1 MNAAK
6 FLIRVLER
14 IGIQDG
20 FSLVGGMAMHI
31 NYAAHRS
38 GIRMTYCNH
47 EQAVL
52 SAAEGYAKADHYAR
66 PALAVVTSG
75 PGVTNTLTALA
86 SAYYDSVPLILVS
99 GQVKSADIN
108 AHGVRSYG
116 AQEVPHTALL
126 SHVTKL
132 AFSYDPARVSDAQLG
147 ENLAL
152 AMTGRKGPVHID
164 VPLDIQSREGKT
176 EDDVEAVVSRYRALL
191 APQSSG
197 EAGLP
202 ADFLE
207 QLRAARRPLVV
218 LGNGLRIASLPYDG
232 VRALADQL
240 GAPCLLTWA
249 SMDLLDYD
257 YPLAFGCAGGL
268 AGVHSNRI
276 LQAADFIVFL
286 GVRLDLLT
294 TGFRPQDYGKNA
306 RRYVFEVDEAE
317 VAKNASLPNTTT
329 LKADVR
335 NVVAALR
342 DLSLRC
348 DGQDEQWIDQCHAW
362 RAENE
367 RQETD
372 EFASPRLG
380 CFHIARAISASPTT
394 SYVVPTASGFAIEGF
409 ARFYKT
415 TCGSR
420 FEWSG
425 HVLGSMGLAIGSAI
439 GAARRLG
446 RLVTCVD
453 GDGGF
458 LLNMQE
464 LYTLKANPD
473 LAIAL
478 VVLNNQG
485 YASIQ
490 NSQKRAFGAEFGA
503 SVNSGLTLI
512 DFAPLAGLAGLDY
525 LRCDTLAELESALA
539 ALTPSSRVLIDV
551 HIDDDGYR
559 GPGISTKFDAEGRP
573 YSTPLEE
580 VSWR

>member
-1 MNAAK
+1 MNTAR
-6 FLIRVLER
+6 FLVRIVER
-14 IGIQDG
+14 IGVEDG
-20 FSLVGGMAMHI
+20 FCLVGGMAMHL

-38 GIRMTYCNH
+38 GIRMVYCNH
-47 EQAVL
+47 EQAVV
-52 SAAEGYAKADHYAR
+52 SAAEGYAKADNYSR
-66 PALAVVTSG
+66 PAFAVVTSG
-75 PGVTNTLTALA
+75 PGVTNSLTALT
-86 SAYYDSVPLILVS
+86 SAYYDSVPLILMS

-108 AHGVRSYG
+108 AQGVRSYG

-126 SHVTKL
+126 SHVTKRT
-132 AFSYDPARVSDAQLG
+132 FSYDPARVSDAQLA
-147 ENLAL
+147 EHLAL

-164 VPLDIQSREGKT
+164 LPLDIQSREGKT
-176 EDDVEAVVSRYRALL
+176 EDDVEAVVARYRALL

-197 EAGLP
+197 AASLP
-202 ADFLE
+202 VDFHE

-218 LGNGLRIASLPYDG
+218 LGNGLRIASLPYAD
-232 VRALADQL
+232 VRALVEQL

-249 SMDLLDYD
+249 SMDLLDD
-257 YPLAFGCAGGL
+257 DHPLAFGCAGGL

-276 LQAADFIVFL
+276 LQAADFIIFL

-294 TGFRPQDYGKNA
+294 TGFNPQGYGKNA

-317 VAKNASLPNTTT
+317 AAKNASLPNTTT
-329 LKADVR
+329 VNADVR
-335 NVVAALR
+335 NVVAKLR

-348 DGQDEQWIDQCHAW
+348 DGQDEQWIDQCRAW
-362 RAENE
+362 RAENA
-367 RQETD
+367 RQETA
-372 EFASPRLG
+372 EFATPRLG

-415 TCGSR
+415 TRGSR
-420 FEWSG
+420 YEWAG

-439 GAARRLG
+439 GAACRLG

-503 SVNSGLTLI
+503 SENSGLASI

-525 LRCDTLAELESALA
+525 LRCDTLADFESALA
-539 ALTPSSRVLIDV
+539 ALTLHSRVLIDV

-559 GPGISTKFDAEGRP
+559 GPSISTRFDAEGRP

-580 VSWR
+580 ISWR